1 MIKVFKLSTG
11 EEMIAGVVSE
21 SSSETVVS
29 SPRTM
34 QMMQTPHGISAGLVP
49 WMLTSPDAEV
59 AVKTNH
65 IVASIDCPAD
75 VEQSYRQQ
83 TSKLDLTS
91 RIAV

>member
-11 EEMIAGVVSE
+11 EEMIANVIDDQTE
-21 SSSETVVS
+21 SVTVS

-34 QMMQTPHGISAGLVP
+34 QLHQTPQGISAGLVP
-49 WMLTSPDAEV
+49 WFLTNPDAD
-59 AVKTNH
+59 AQLMKSH
-65 IVASIDCPAD
+65 IIASIDCPAD